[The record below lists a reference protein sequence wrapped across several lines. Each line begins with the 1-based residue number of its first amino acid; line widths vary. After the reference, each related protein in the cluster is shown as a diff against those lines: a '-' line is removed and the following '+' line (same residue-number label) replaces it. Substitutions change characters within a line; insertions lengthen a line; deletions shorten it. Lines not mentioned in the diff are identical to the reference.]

1 MAEIKKET
9 TLNPW
14 EQMETVYIPK
24 MSRGEQPTHY
34 VSVNDHAY
42 FIPKGESVEV
52 PKPIAEAIRNSQ
64 AQQKATEKEAEQS
77 FGGDAFPRF

>member
-1 MAEIKKET
+1 MAELKKEIVM
-9 TLNPW
+9 NPW

-24 MSRGEQPTHY
+24 MSRGEQPTQY

-42 FIPKGESVEV
+42 FIPKGETVEV
-52 PKPIAEAIRNSQ
+52 PKPIAEAIRNAQ
-64 AQQKATEKEAEQS
+64 AQQKQTEQEAEQS